1 MVEQVYF
8 RPSCVIR
15 TLSAPFRW
23 ASKAPVLPMMA
34 SRLYVA
40 GEDLIARANASG
52 DPASFDQFEGLELS
66 WFRTY
71 F

>member
-1 MVEQVYF
+1 
-8 RPSCVIR
+8 
-15 TLSAPFRW
+15 
-23 ASKAPVLPMMA
+23 MMA